1 MPKKPNAKK
10 IAARAVRQ
18 SSALDRALAG
28 ELPVALIEKCIGFG
42 KFLVLLDSKT
52 KKEVA
57 ITSAVLRCGQ
67 SGSSY
72 ARPSHWLVIDGS
84 EVVGVVNTRADLRQ
98 LERAGVLPP
107 SLVGKTK
114 SCLEEYF
121 EMEENSDDEDPETD
135 IWAGAGAK
143 SKAARQTAEAAAQ
156 ADELVARYRRRNAGL
171 KERSDAPLV
180 GRDGGGAAA
189 GGAAPSPLEEA
200 DDVDGAEEAPAVVV
214 VEAADAEAARMAAAR
229 AKPVTSERRL
239 RKERVEQ
246 LRLFHAARRIQ
257 RLVRARLAVRAAFWA
272 AEARREEE
280 EERVAAEF
288 AEFSK
293 KAAEAENWEALI
305 DAI

>member
-1 MPKKPNAKK
+1 
-10 IAARAVRQ
+10 
-18 SSALDRALAG
+18 
-28 ELPVALIEKCIGFG
+28 VALIDKCLGFG
-42 KFLVLLDSKT
+42 KFLVSLDSKT
-52 KKEVA
+52 QKEVA

-67 SGSSY
+67 SGASY
-72 ARPSHWLVIDGS
+72 ARPSHWLVIDGP

-121 EMEENSDDEDPETD
+121 EMEQNSDDEDPETD

-156 ADELVARYRRRNAGL
+156 AEELVARYRRRNAGL
-171 KERSDAPLV
+171 KERSAAPLV
-180 GRDGGGAAA
+180 GTAEV
-189 GGAAPSPLEEA
+189 AAPTRLDEA
-200 DDVDGAEEAPAVVV
+200 DAEDGAEEAPAAVVD
-214 VEAADAEAARMAAAR
+214 AADAEAARMAAAR

-246 LRLFHAARRIQ
+246 LRLFHAARKIQ
-257 RLVRARLAVRAAFWA
+257 RVVRARLAACAAHWA
-272 AEARREEE
+272 AELRRELE

>member
-28 ELPVALIEKCIGFG
+28 ELPVALIDKCLGFG
-42 KFLVLLDSKT
+42 KFLVSLDSKT
-52 KKEVA
+52 QKEVA

-67 SGSSY
+67 SGASY
-72 ARPSHWLVIDGS
+72 ARPSHWLVIDGP

-121 EMEENSDDEDPETD
+121 EMEQNSDDEDPETD

-156 ADELVARYRRRNAGL
+156 AEELVARYRRRNAGL
-171 KERSDAPLV
+171 KERSAAPLV
-180 GRDGGGAAA
+180 GTAEV
-189 GGAAPSPLEEA
+189 AAPTRLDEA
-200 DDVDGAEEAPAVVV
+200 DAEDGAEEAPAVVD
-214 VEAADAEAARMAAAR
+214 AADAEAARMAAAR

-257 RLVRARLAVRAAFWA
+257 RLVRACLAARAAYWA
-272 AEARREEE
+272 EQARREEE